1 METKGNIAKKYT
13 KAQFWKCALQINP
26 SSYIKYRGTDH
37 NLSEDEYNAQL
48 LQVCQEEG
56 IKIIGIADHGNV
68 DGIEKIQDLFTQH
81 DILVFPGFEICTTEK
96 VHFVCLFPEGTSKNQ
111 LDRYLGALGLT
122 NPLNGVWPSPLGGS
136 DLLAK
141 VDDLGGFCFAAHVT
155 DDKGVLRQKLNH
167 VWQDPL
173 LKAAQ
178 IPSSLDDLRNG
189 EGNRY
194 RLILQ
199 NKNPEYH
206 RETPVAIINA
216 KDVEKP
222 ETLKDPRASCL
233 IKMTRPSFEAFT
245 LAFQDPESRV
255 RLNSDISKQYYS
267 KIESMTVTNGYLHGI
282 SIDFSDHLNAVIG
295 GRGTGKSTLLE
306 CIRYALELEPIGM
319 NAQKQY
325 KEIIKENIGKE
336 KARIELGIRSSKM
349 NGKKFTI
356 SRKYPDEAFVK
367 DEEGNIS
374 SFKPADLLPEIEIY
388 GQNEIFEIAQD
399 SNAQRRLLSRF
410 LEDGYGE
417 REWKIQESLKALGDN
432 RVRLVAAM
440 NAIAATE
447 EELIR
452 LPRLEEQVKQYIAL
466 GIEDK
471 LKIIPLLEKEKR
483 LKERIQEEEL
493 KSVKD
498 AVERVQGVLPDTV
511 FLSEKALETL
521 PHKEILEAIKIEL
534 DSIAAKTEEF
544 IRTWQSKMN
553 PHYQKIEEL
562 LSQLTKSMD
571 DEEEALEKT
580 FNELPANE
588 GKSGRAIGLEFQ
600 RLLTEIERIQPKKV
614 LAETQGAVV
623 DALRKQRRAILSD
636 LSEQRAL
643 RSAHFIGSLKKIQNK
658 LKGNLKLKVLPEA
671 DRTPLVKYLMS
682 CNLEGVGENRLSWIY
697 KTDELTPSMLVDR
710 IQSGV
715 DALLNAGWGITPST
729 ANALVKMSNKE
740 ILGMEELELPDIIK
754 IELNIAHGDQE
765 LYKPIENL
773 SRGQQC
779 TAILHLLL
787 LQNKDPL
794 IVDQPED
801 NLDNAFIAE
810 RIVAELRS
818 EKVHRQFLFATHN
831 ANIPVF
837 GDAEWIGIL
846 EAHDNRGFMP
856 NESQGA
862 IDVAVIRDKTASIL
876 EGGKTA
882 FNQRKEKYGF

>member
-68 DGIEKIQDLFTQH
+68 DGIDKIRDLFTQH

-96 VHFVCLFPEGTSKNQ
+96 VHFVCLFPEGTSKDQ
-111 LDRYLGALGLT
+111 LDRYLGALGLM
-122 NPLNGVWPSPLGGS
+122 NPLNGVWPSHLGGS
-136 DLLAK
+136 NLLAK

-155 DDKGVLRQKLNH
+155 DDKGILKQQLNH

-178 IPSSLDDLRNG
+178 IPSSLNDLRNG
-189 EGNRY
+189 EGNGY

-199 NKNPEYH
+199 NKDPEYH

-553 PHYQKIEEL
+553 PHFQKIENL
-562 LSQLTKSMD
+562 LSELTNSMD
-571 DEEEALEKT
+571 GEEKALEKT

-623 DALRKQRRAILSD
+623 AALRKQRRAILSD

-697 KTDELTPSMLVDR
+697 KTDELTPSMLVER

-846 EAHDNRGFMP
+846 EVQDNRGFMP

-862 IDVAVIRDKTASIL
+862 IDVSVIRDKTASIL

-882 FNQRKEKYGF
+882 FNQRKEKYKF